1 MSKKKLP
8 GKPPSKEG
16 EPPSKTIIRTSEFA
30 TWLRKLE
37 DANAQVR
44 IDKAIDE
51 FAKGKTGK
59 VEVCRDKVSE
69 IKVDY
74 GTGYRVYF
82 TEIGRVTAILLGGG
96 TKKGQ
101 QADIDTAVKA
111 AREYHKPPQTKR

>member
-1 MSKKKLP
+1 MRKIQE
-8 GKPPSKEG
+8 KPAASG
-16 EPPSKTIIRTSEFA
+16 IRHGDLVKVMAGRS
-30 TWLRKLE
+30 
-37 DANAQVR
+37 
-44 IDKAIDE
+44 
-51 FAKGKTGK
+51 KGKTGK

-111 AREYHKPPQTKR
+111 AKEYHKPPQTKR